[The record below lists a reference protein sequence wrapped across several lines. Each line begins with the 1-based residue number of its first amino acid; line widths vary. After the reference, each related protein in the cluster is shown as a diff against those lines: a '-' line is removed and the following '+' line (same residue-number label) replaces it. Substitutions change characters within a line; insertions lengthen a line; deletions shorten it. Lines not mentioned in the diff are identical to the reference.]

1 MGRAWPSHT
10 GKCWRAG
17 GQLHLD
23 AMDLRRT
30 VQNTTGTKKLSW
42 DINNPLPMLGVE
54 TRSDGSTWRRRC
66 APDGS
71 AVHIQRATK
80 SYPLSLLFPEA
91 IGSVTDVA
99 DQNGAPRWR

>member
-1 MGRAWPSHT
+1 
-10 GKCWRAG
+10 
-17 GQLHLD
+17 
-23 AMDLRRT
+23 MDLRRT

-54 TRSDGSTWRRRC
+54 ARGDGSTWRHRY

-71 AVHIQRATK
+71 AVYIQHATK
-80 SYPLSLLFPEA
+80 SYPRWQLLPDA

-99 DQNGAPRWR
+99 DQTGAPRWR